1 MRKLSD
7 TPQNQLETSI
17 IKEEDPKE
25 KETEPLFSLSPEI
38 GQ

>member
-17 IKEEDPKE
+17 IKEDPKE
-25 KETEPLFSLSPEI
+25 EETEPLFSLSPEI

>member
-17 IKEEDPKE
+17 IKEDLNE